1 MSDSKQK
8 QENVYECLNS
18 KQQEIAPKIEVLLIG
33 LTISEAKELLHKIIR
48 SIEYTKIS

>member
-18 KQQEIAPKIEVLLIG
+18 KQQEIASKIEALLIG
-33 LTISEAKELLHKIIR
+33 LTIKEANELLHSVRK
-48 SIEYTKIS
+48 SIEKTKIS